1 MSLEPKWKTTQHHV
15 EIECDGTIELE
26 TYPGAIAQI
35 ITNLVTNSLMH
46 GFEGYRE
53 DGVMT
58 ITVKRNAGITNDQV
72 TITYSDNGRGIP
84 PEVLPR
90 IVDPFFTTKQVQ
102 GGTGLGM
109 HIVYNL
115 VTQKLGGNIRCE
127 SEIGKGTTFIAEIP
141 M

>member
-1 MSLEPKWKTTQHHV
+1 VATL
-15 EIECDGTIELE
+15 ELE

-46 GFEGYRE
+46 GFEDYRD

-58 ITVKRNAGITNDQV
+58 IVVERDKENIVLR
-72 TITYSDNGRGIP
+72 YSDNGRGIP
-84 PEVLPR
+84 REILAR
-90 IVDPFFTTKQVQ
+90 IFDPFFTTKQAQ

-115 VTQKLGGNIRCE
+115 VTQKLAGEIQFVSADEGGVAFLL
-127 SEIGKGTTFIAEIP
+127 TFPLMSREYGDNGFEP
-141 M
+141 RP